1 MISSHYGE
9 FAALLTAIFWTITA
23 LAFEKATKT
32 VGSIAVNI
40 IRLVLGFLFLGLL
53 TYVQRGMFLPID
65 ATQYA
70 WFWLMLSGFVGLMM
84 GDLFLFAS
92 YPIIGARIAML
103 MMTLAP
109 PFAAILGLIVLDEKM
124 SFNSIL
130 GMFLVMGGIA
140 LVIWSK
146 PESNK
151 KMKLNFP
158 IKGLLFAF
166 LGAIGQAGGLVL
178 SKLGMGDY
186 DPFAATQIRIIA
198 AIIGFTVLISI
209 MGRWKNVLNAFKNKN
224 AMSGIAIGSFFGP
237 FLGVSFS
244 LVAIQYTSTGI
255 ASTLMSIVPVLII
268 APSVILFKQKVS
280 TKEVIGA
287 VISVIGVS
295 LFFV

>member
-1 MISSHYGE
+1 MIASHYGE
-9 FAALLTAIFWTITA
+9 FAALLTALFWTITA

-53 TYVQRGMFLPID
+53 TYVQRGMFLPLD

-92 YPIIGARIAML
+92 YPIIGARTAML

-109 PFAAILGLIVLDEKM
+109 PLAAILGFLVLDEKM
-124 SFNSIL
+124 SSNGII
-130 GMFLVMGGIA
+130 GMLLVMAGIA

-146 PESNK
+146 PESSK
-151 KMKLNFP
+151 KIKLNFP
-158 IKGLLFAF
+158 LKGLIFAF
-166 LGAIGQAGGLVL
+166 MGAVGQAGGLVL
-178 SKLGMGDY
+178 SKLGMKDY

-198 AIIGFTVLISI
+198 AMFGFIILISI

-224 AMSGIAIGSFFGP
+224 AMTNISIGSFFGP

-244 LVAIQYTSTGI
+244 LVAIKYTNTGI

-268 APSVILFKQKVS
+268 LPSVVIFKQKVS
-280 TKEVIGA
+280 IKEIVGA

>member
-9 FAALLTAIFWTITA
+9 FAALLTALFWTITA

-53 TYVQRGMFLPID
+53 TYVQRGMFLPLD

-70 WFWLMLSGFVGLMM
+70 WFWLMLSGFVGLMI

-109 PFAAILGLIVLDEKM
+109 PLAAILGLLILDEKM
-124 SFNSIL
+124 SSNSII
-130 GMFLVMGGIA
+130 GMLLVMAGIA
-140 LVIWSK
+140 MVIWSR

-158 IKGLLFAF
+158 IKGLIFAF
-166 LGAIGQAGGLVL
+166 MGAVGQAGGLVL
-178 SKLGMGDY
+178 SKLGMQDY

-198 AIIGFTVLISI
+198 AMFGFIILISI
-209 MGRWKNVLNAFKNKN
+209 MGRWKNVLNALKNRN
-224 AMSGIAIGSFFGP
+224 AITNISIGSFFGP

-244 LVAIQYTSTGI
+244 LVAIKYTSTGI

-268 APSVILFKQKVS
+268 LPSVVIFKQKVS
-280 TKEVIGA
+280 IKEIIGA

-295 LFFV
+295 LFFI